1 MKITI
6 RKARKEDLSTILRLR
21 DDARRIMQTTGNPDQ
36 WPENYPAK
44 QTFERDIEH
53 GTSYL
58 CEEEGCTVGTF
69 ALVPGPEPTYS
80 HITGG
85 RWIDEDRAYYVLH
98 RVASDSTAH
107 GVFVAII
114 DFCKSQSDN
123 LRVDTHRDNAIMR
136 RLLDRHGFTYC
147 GIIYLSDGSER
158 LAFQWLG

>member
-69 ALVPGPEPTYS
+69 ALVPGPEPTYA

-85 RWIDEDRAYYVLH
+85 RWIDED
-98 RVASDSTAH
+98 
-107 GVFVAII
+107 
-114 DFCKSQSDN
+114 
-123 LRVDTHRDNAIMR
+123 
-136 RLLDRHGFTYC
+136 
-147 GIIYLSDGSER
+147 
-158 LAFQWLG
+158 

>member
-1 MKITI
+1 MAQAIFVK
-6 RKARKEDLSTILRLR
+6 KR
-21 DDARRIMQTTGNPDQ
+21 DAP
-36 WPENYPAK
+36 W
-44 QTFERDIEH
+44 
-53 GTSYL
+53 
-58 CEEEGCTVGTF
+58 
-69 ALVPGPEPTYS
+69 GPLPWCQGLNQHYA
-80 HITGG
+80 HITDG

-107 GVFVAII
+107 GVFAAII